1 MTAYALAYLRTPST
15 DDDVLEYLERIQA
28 TLEPFGGEFLVHG
41 PEVEVIEG
49 TWPGTLVI
57 IAFPTR
63 EAARDWYD
71 SPAYQE
77 ILPLRTRH
85 VEGSAILFDGV
96 RPGHDPA
103 KMAAAIRSRR

>member
-1 MTAYALAYLRTPST
+1 MTAYALAHLRTPST

-28 TLEPFGGEFLVHG
+28 TLEPFGGEFVVHG

-71 SPAYQE
+71 SPAYRA
-77 ILPLRTRH
+77 ILPLRTTH
-85 VEGSAILFDGV
+85 IEGSAILFDGV

-103 KMAAAIRSRR
+103 KMAAAIRSQR